1 MLLITCPFC
10 GPRNHTEFR
19 YGSDASVSRPAEDA
33 PESEW
38 FDYVYMRD
46 NPKGEHEE
54 YWQHALGCRGWIRVR
69 RDTVTHDITEISF
82 ASSHIVQGR
91 Q

>member
-19 YGSDASVSRPAEDA
+19 YGSDANLLRPAEEA
-33 PESEW
+33 AESDW

-46 NPKGEHEE
+46 NPRGPHEE
-54 YWQHALGCRGWIRVR
+54 YWQHALGCRSWIRVR
-69 RDTVTHDITEISF
+69 RDTVTHDITEVSF
-82 ASSHIVQGR
+82 ASGLIAQGR